1 MSEPVQCIFCGSA
14 LDARHQFICQPCI
27 DRYKQDHSRQFTE
40 ARLYSRLRPVRSD
53 TCLVCGDPLHGTQVP
68 VCPWCME
75 RIAQGKEAAPRV

>member
-1 MSEPVQCIFCGSA
+1 MSEPDKCIFCGSS
-14 LDARHQFICQPCI
+14 LDARHQSICRPCI
-27 DRYKQDHSRQFTE
+27 DRYKQDHSRQFAE